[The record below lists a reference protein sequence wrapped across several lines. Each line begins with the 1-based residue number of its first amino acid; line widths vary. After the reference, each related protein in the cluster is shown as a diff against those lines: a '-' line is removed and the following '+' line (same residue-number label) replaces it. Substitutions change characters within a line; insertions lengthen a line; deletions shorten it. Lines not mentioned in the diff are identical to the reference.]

1 MRTLRLLTLI
11 VVALLGCPPVAALA
25 GGTAW
30 EGIGGWE
37 GDSQSEGYGFAALG
51 ALIPRSQVLVIPVR
65 LSVSYLYYQFD
76 SSGTSFSVRSPGV
89 SLMSGIRLSK
99 PHATT
104 DLMAGIEV
112 RRDHRV
118 EDLAGSPATDE
129 TRPGVELMADAD
141 IDWAERWNSYLL
153 VDYAGAVQYWYGLG
167 NAKYQLTNTDWHGR
181 TSWFAGVD
189 LVREGNDESDAYQAG
204 GFLEEAFVKSNLS
217 LGLHAGYQ
225 NTGSPGESR
234 RTGGYLGVSFYQRF

>member
-1 MRTLRLLTLI
+1 MPFHKLTVAILS
-11 VVALLGCPPVAALA
+11 VVAGALA
-25 GGTAW
+25 SVPAHAAVW
-30 EGIGGWE
+30 EGVGGWE
-37 GDSQSEGYGFAALG
+37 GDTYAQGYGFFTIGPLLPA
-51 ALIPRSQVLVIPVR
+51 SQGVSVPVR

-76 SSGTSFSVRSPGV
+76 SSGTSFSVQSPGV
-89 SLMSGIRLSK
+89 SLLSGIRLSK

-104 DLMAGIEV
+104 DLMVGIEV

-118 EDLAGSPATDE
+118 EDLAGAQATDE

-141 IDWAERWNSYLL
+141 IDWAKRWNSYLL

-167 NAKYQLTNTDWHGR
+167 NAKYQLTNIDWQGR
-181 TSWFAGVD
+181 TSWFTGVD
-189 LVREGNDESDAYQAG
+189 LVRQGNDESDAYQAG